1 MGLAWKAAVYPSGM
15 GAIFTIEASLVR
27 TPLWPMWVYMGPGLL
42 LGLMGHDGGTK
53 VVGFF
58 LLRPLALLSGLRFL
72 SILSIPG
79 ARQAVHQCDHCG
91 ENILIKMS

>member
-1 MGLAWKAAVYPSGM
+1 MGLAWKAALYPSGM

-79 ARQAVHQCDHCG
+79 ARQFINATTGG
-91 ENILIKMS
+91 ENILIEMS

>member
-1 MGLAWKAAVYPSGM
+1 MGLAWKAALYPSGM

-72 SILSIPG
+72 SILSILG
-79 ARQAVHQCDHCG
+79 ARQFINATTGG